1 MSTQL
6 MSILEENFVGLLK
19 LTDLNQM
26 ILKRL
31 FDLLKDNVPFV
42 FNKVFEDKFLS
53 FVSTFCENESREIIE
68 IFIESK
74 KSNIITNLGI
84 AEKPTNYLRGSLL
97 GLLSNILIFIQSNLT
112 TNPSNDLL
120 ESYFNFYNNLSKK
133 VLSLSKVLL
142 QQVLDKSNSQNEISV
157 VNLFERVC
165 SNSMIM
171 NLNLLL
177 VNTSSYIDFL
187 F

>member
-6 MSILEENFVGLLK
+6 MSILEENFIGLLK
-19 LTDLNQM
+19 LTDLNQI

-31 FDLLKDNVPFV
+31 FDLLKENVSFV

-53 FVSTFCENESREIIE
+53 FVSTFCENESMEIIE
-68 IFIESK
+68 ILIDSK
-74 KSNIITNLGI
+74 KSNTTYNTVIT
-84 AEKPTNYLRGSLL
+84 EKTTDYLRDSLL

-112 TNPSNDLL
+112 TNPCNDLL
-120 ESYFNFYNNLSKK
+120 ESYFNFYNSLSKK

-177 VNTSSYIDFL
+177 VNLYSYLDFL